1 MKVLYA
7 KSPYIKTE
15 SSLHATAC
23 EEKKQ
28 YLVNKF
34 FMLNGIN
41 LLATVCKQIHSTC
54 SLCLMRVTYLQ
65 LFVKSKTKFVEQC

>member
-7 KSPYIKTE
+7 KSPYIKKE
-15 SSLHATAC
+15 SSLLATAC

-34 FMLNGIN
+34 YMLNGSN
-41 LLATVCKQIHSTC
+41 LLATVCKQIHSKC
-54 SLCLMRVTYLQ
+54 SLC
-65 LFVKSKTKFVEQC
+65 